1 MLTIIKQAGTFSIEK
16 SFLLLISISILLP
29 GFGAIDNNAIKWL
42 TLSLLSIFFI
52 IYLLFVKK
60 REVEI
65 SYQKYLIVLTSI
77 IYLFCTALF
86 SANINE
92 GFITLYKL
100 IVILSIFYLCFI
112 AFQKI
117 DNPLLFICQLFV
129 VSLLIESSFTIV
141 DFFTSNNSFAGIS
154 NNRNISS
161 SSIVLKFIFLIYLI
175 KNLNAD
181 KRRFQLKILEILS
194 IIAIILLQSRL
205 GLYSIFLIYIFYFFL
220 YKKRRKELLISISIT
235 VLLVIS
241 FNQTSFQNKLDKNF
255 GVENVFEDTSIKQRL
270 SFYKASLNLYKKE
283 PIIGHGLGSWKYK
296 SLQYSNQNNRNILL
310 PYYTHNDFL
319 QILMET
325 GVLGLIIYLLFY
337 YLIIHRLIII
347 TNRDK
352 NLKFLFIVLAI
363 MGMNSLINFPI
374 HRSQEYI
381 PFIIYCSFIFSKNKK
396 IKGKKINIRNLLSIL
411 LILLIPSSLVGLN
424 EHKSLINQDKLLSDY
439 KGNKFT
445 LSVKDIEKINYKL
458 PNLSSNVVPVS
469 TYLSRYYFNQ
479 KKYRKSLELLKYSLK
494 INNEDLMTN
503 ELLLR
508 NYIFIN
514 QQNDA
519 HELAKDLL
527 YKYPDNLTYAQLYF
541 SLSRDLKLIS
551 EIELDPII
559 YVSKNIDIHILF
571 LNFMIEIK
579 GLNNSKVIEYVDFS
593 ISKFPDNLFLKNLFA
608 NIE

>member
-52 IYLLFVKK
+52 TYLLFVKK
-60 REVEI
+60 HEVEI

-86 SANINE
+86 SENINE

-117 DNPLLFICQLFV
+117 DNALLFICKLFV
-129 VSLLIESSFTIV
+129 ISLLVESSFTII
-141 DFFTSNNSFAGIS
+141 DFLTSNNSFTGIS

-161 SSIVLKFIFLIYLI
+161 SSIVLKLIFLIYLI
-175 KNLNAD
+175 KNLNAG
-181 KRRFQLKILEILS
+181 KRKFQLKILEILS

-220 YKKRRKELLISISIT
+220 YKKTRKEFLISISIT
-235 VLLVIS
+235 VLLVLS
-241 FNQTSFQNKLDKNF
+241 FNQISFQNKLDKSF
-255 GVENVFEDTSIKQRL
+255 GVESVFEETSIKQRL
-270 SFYKASLNLYKKE
+270 SFYKASLNLYKKK

-296 SLQYSNQNNRNILL
+296 SLQYSNQNNRDILL

-325 GVLGLIIYLLFY
+325 GVLGLTIYLLFF

-347 TNRDK
+347 INYDK
-352 NLKFLFIVLAI
+352 NLRFLLIVLAI
-363 MGMNSLINFPI
+363 MGLNSFINFPV

-381 PFIIYCSFIFSKNKK
+381 PFIICCSFIFSENKK

-411 LILLIPSSLVGLN
+411 LILLIPSSVVGLA

-439 KGNKFT
+439 KGNQFT
-445 LSVKDIEKINYKL
+445 LSIEDIEKINFKL
-458 PNLSSNVVPVS
+458 PNLSFNVVPVS

-479 KKYRKSLELLKYSLK
+479 KKYRKSLELLKYSQK
-494 INNEDLMTN
+494 INNEDLMTS

-527 YKYPDNLTYAQLYF
+527 YKYPDNLAYAQLYF

-559 YVSKNIDIHILF
+559 YVSKNIDIHVLF
-571 LNFMIEIK
+571 LNVMIEMK
-579 GLNNSKVIEYVDFS
+579 GLNNSKVIEYVGFS
-593 ISKFPDNLFLKNLFA
+593 ISKFPDNVLLKNLFA
-608 NIE
+608 KTK